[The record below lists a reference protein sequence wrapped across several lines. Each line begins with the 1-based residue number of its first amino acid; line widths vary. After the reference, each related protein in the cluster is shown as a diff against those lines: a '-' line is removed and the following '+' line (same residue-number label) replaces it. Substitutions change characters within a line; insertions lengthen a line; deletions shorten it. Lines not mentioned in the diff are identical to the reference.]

1 MTDLNTST
9 EATITD
15 ETAIG
20 FIPCYR
26 LPFLSLFH
34 ANCMEIM
41 KDIETGTIDLIV
53 TDPPYEIED
62 MKPYFTEMLRCLS
75 KDGSIYVFGNKN
87 MIAEH
92 WFSQL
97 KIDNKE
103 LLVWHYKN
111 SPKPKGRWRMSMQP
125 IIYGYRGN
133 SIFNEDAVR
142 VEYNES
148 TKKLNGR
155 IRPSSGRMDKCS
167 AYDTSKGALPRDVIE
182 RPALLGHLSKERVG
196 HRDQKPISIITD
208 LVLASSNEG
217 QTVLDC
223 FSGSGTTAEVCLRN
237 KRKFIGSEL
246 NKANYEMIVE
256 RLDAVSLGCR

>member
-1 MTDLNTST
+1 MIDLRKGNSV
-9 EATITD
+9 ELLKGL
-15 ETAIG
+15 E
-20 FIPCYR
+20 
-26 LPFLSLFH
+26 S
-34 ANCMEIM
+34 NS
-41 KDIETGTIDLIV
+41 IDLIV
-53 TDPPYEIED
+53 TDPPYEIKD

-111 SPKPKGRWRMSMQP
+111 SPKPKGRWRMSMQL

-155 IRPSSGRMDKCS
+155 IRPSSGRMGKCS

-208 LVLASSNEG
+208 LVLASSIEG

-223 FSGSGTTAEVCLRN
+223 FSGSGTTGVACINTNRN
-237 KRKFIGSEL
+237 FIGMEL
-246 NKANYEMIVE
+246 DDKYFEIAEKRINDTIKDKQCN
-256 RLDAVSLGCR
+256 LF